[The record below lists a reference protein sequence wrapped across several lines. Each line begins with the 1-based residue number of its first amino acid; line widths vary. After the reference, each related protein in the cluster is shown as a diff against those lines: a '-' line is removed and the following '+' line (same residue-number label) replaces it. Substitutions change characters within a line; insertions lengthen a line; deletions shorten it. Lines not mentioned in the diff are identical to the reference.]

1 MPELFN
7 LTGWAANSSA
17 FEEWIIYIFIFVA
30 VVLLIRYLIS
40 WFVSTL
46 RQRGIIS
53 ASTKS
58 MLIRILDLIVI
69 IVVILG
75 VVESL
80 TASLT
85 PYIVVIA
92 LGIMLFVLFYYEI
105 REFTAFITI
114 QLQKYARGTW
124 IEVYL
129 PGQIRPIRGRII
141 DIEPFNSVL
150 EDLYGSRVYLA
161 NSVLVNALIRE
172 YTPCVTMRISIDQP
186 QSITLDDVLSVI
198 KDAVRG
204 TPFRMDET
212 RTPINSVG
220 GNRLTFT
227 LRLIP
232 LSTPVRSTD
241 LYKLMR
247 RISNVLSN
255 YNPYIEI
262 IEK

>member
-1 MPELFN
+1 MTAPLN
-7 LTGWAANSSA
+7 LTHWGVSSSNV
-17 FEEWIIYIFIFVA
+17 EEWIIYIFIFIA
-30 VVLLIRYLIS
+30 VVLLVRYLVS

-46 RQRGIIS
+46 RQRGMIS

-69 IVVILG
+69 IAVILG
-75 VVESL
+75 VVESF

-85 PYIVVIA
+85 PYIIVIA
-92 LGIMLFVLFYYEI
+92 IGIMLFILFYYEI

-124 IEVYL
+124 IEVHL
-129 PGQIRPIRGRII
+129 PGQMRPLRGRII
-141 DIEPFNSVL
+141 EIEPFNSIL
-150 EDLYGSRVYLA
+150 EDLYGNRVYLA

-186 QSITLDDVLSVI
+186 ENLTLDEILHLI
-198 KDAVRG
+198 KEAVRG
-204 TPFRMDET
+204 APFRMDET
-212 RTPINSVG
+212 RTPINSIG

-241 LYKLMR
+241 LYRLMR
-247 RISNVLSN
+247 KIGSVLSKH
-255 YNPYIEI
+255 NPYIEI
-262 IEK
+262 VER

>member
-1 MPELFN
+1 MHITLSFA
-7 LTGWAANSSA
+7 G
-17 FEEWIIYIFIFVA
+17 FEEKIIYVFIFIA

-46 RQRGIIS
+46 RQRGLIS

-58 MLIRILDLIVI
+58 MLIRILDLLVI

-75 VVESL
+75 VVESV

-114 QLQKYARGTW
+114 QLQRYARGTW
-124 IEVYL
+124 IEVHL
-129 PGQIRPIRGRII
+129 PGQIKPLRGRIVE
-141 DIEPFNSVL
+141 IEPFNSVL
-150 EDLYGSRVYLA
+150 EDLYGNRVYMA
-161 NSVLVNALIRE
+161 NSVLVKALIRE
-172 YTPCVTMRISIDQP
+172 YTPCVSMRISIDQP
-186 QSITLDDVLSVI
+186 ENITLDDMLQLI
-198 KDAVRG
+198 KEAVRG
-204 TPFRMDET
+204 TPFRMDES
-212 RTPINSVG
+212 RVPINSIG

-232 LSTPVRSTD
+232 LSTPVRSSD
-241 LYKLMR
+241 LYKMMR
-247 RISNVLSN
+247 KISNMLSR

-262 IEK
+262 IER